1 MAETSSIL
9 AEETLLRVKQLEVK
23 FAHFEADTSM
33 TDCCLTELDEEL
45 EEGRVSLEK
54 LEKRVTQF
62 EAGLDPQLKAGL
74 DPELRTKGL
83 LEKNLYKLTNRVSE
97 IEVELEKTGLLEER
111 VATLKTENAELRI
124 HLNLVVDA
132 VNNIT
137 RAWNEAFSNNEQ
149 VDEVIDNE
157 PPDEV
162 IVVDDD
168 EPTMEDKEPVQLTL
182 RQVYD
187 MYQSQPPDKEGWREM
202 AKAIEAAEQYEAS
215 LQKQQELPTR
225 VNGLTQDEWN
235 DLLRI

>member
-1 MAETSSIL
+1 MAEDSVTL
-9 AEETLLRVKQLEVK
+9 QEETALRVKQLEVK

-33 TDCCLTELDEEL
+33 TDCCLIEIDEEL

-54 LEKRVTQF
+54 LEKRVT
-62 EAGLDPQLKAGL
+62 ELETDL
-74 DPELRTKGL
+74 PELF
-83 LEKNLYKLTNRVSE
+83 
-97 IEVELEKTGLLEER
+97 EER

-137 RAWNEAFSNNEQ
+137 RVWNEQ
-149 VDEVIDNE
+149 VDQAIDNE

-162 IVVDDD
+162 KAVDD
-168 EPTMEDKEPVQLTL
+168 EPAMEDSEPPQLTL

-187 MYQSQPPDKEGWREM
+187 MYQSQPPDEESWEEM
-202 AKAIEAAEQYEAS
+202 TKAIEAAEEYEAK
-215 LQKQQELPTR
+215 LQKQQQELPTK

-235 DLLRI
+235 DLLHI